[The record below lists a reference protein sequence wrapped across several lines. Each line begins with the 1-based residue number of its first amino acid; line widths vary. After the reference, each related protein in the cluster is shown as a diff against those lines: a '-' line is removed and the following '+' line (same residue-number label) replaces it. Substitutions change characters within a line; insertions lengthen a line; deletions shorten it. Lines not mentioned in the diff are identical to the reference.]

1 MKWIM
6 VWTADKDMKVNMIFT
21 EEWTTWAVEKEPEKI
36 KAWSG
41 INALSTELI
50 RASWRAGHCE
60 FVTYPMVEITWI
72 EIYEMNYILYWKG

>member
-41 INALSTELI
+41 INALFTELI
-50 RASWRAGHCE
+50 RPAGE
-60 FVTYPMVEITWI
+60 QAIVSS
-72 EIYEMNYILYWKG
+72 